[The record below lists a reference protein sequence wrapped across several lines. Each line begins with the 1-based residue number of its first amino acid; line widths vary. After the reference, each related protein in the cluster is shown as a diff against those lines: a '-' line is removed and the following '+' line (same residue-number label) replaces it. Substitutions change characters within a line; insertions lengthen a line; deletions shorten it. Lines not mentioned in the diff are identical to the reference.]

1 MSFWLRVRT
10 PPDTGRWLVVDV
22 EASGLDAQRDR
33 LLAIAGVAL
42 QVQEQGAP
50 RIRVA
55 DSFEVVLRHDD
66 APLDRANI
74 LLHGIGVG
82 AQRAG
87 VPAVQA
93 ITAFEAWVA
102 GAPLVAFHSAFDETM
117 IARATQAALGRRAA
131 HRWLDLAQLAPMA
144 WPQVRARALDDWLA
158 HAGIACLERHR
169 ATADA
174 LATAE
179 LLQALWPALLQQ
191 GVRGDWAS
199 LAKLAAQS
207 RWLPRDDGRQPV

>member
-1 MSFWLRVRT
+1 MSFWLRARAAA
-10 PPDTGRWLVVDV
+10 DTGRWLVVDV

-42 QVQEQGAP
+42 QLRPQGAP

-66 APLDRANI
+66 LPLDRANI

-82 AQRAG
+82 AQRSG
-87 VPAVQA
+87 VPAAEA
-93 ITAFEAWVA
+93 IVAFERWVD
-102 GAPLVAFHSAFDETM
+102 GAPLVAFHAAFDATL
-117 IARATQAALGRRAA
+117 IARATRAALGRAAA

-144 WPQVRARALDDWLA
+144 WPRVRAQALDDWLA

-169 ATADA
+169 AAADA

-179 LLQALWPALLQQ
+179 LLQALWPALQAQ
-191 GVRGDWAS
+191 GVRASWAA

-207 RWLPRDDGRQPV
+207 HWLPRDRGA

>member
-1 MSFWLRVRT
+1 MSFWRRSA
-10 PPDTGRWLVVDV
+10 PGSDTGRWLVVDV
-22 EASGLDAQRDR
+22 EASGLDMRRDR

-42 QVQEQGAP
+42 QVQPQGAP

-55 DSFEVVLRHDD
+55 DSFEVVLRHDE
-66 APLDRANI
+66 APVDRANI

-87 VPAVQA
+87 VPAAEA
-93 ITAFEAWVA
+93 IAAFEAWTA
-102 GAPLVAFHSAFDETM
+102 GAPLVAFHAAFDETL
-117 IARATQAALGRRAA
+117 IARTTLAALGRRAP

-144 WPQVRARALDDWLA
+144 WPQVQARALDDWLA

-179 LLQALWPALLQQ
+179 LLQVLWPALAAQ
-191 GVRGDWAS
+191 GLRADWAS

-207 RWLPRDDGRQPV
+207 RWLPRGA